1 MTDHS
6 ILTPGLPDL
15 PFRKEAEL
23 LSRVFAFITNLAP
36 KVRTAIKTGDL
47 VAFLDDLSDAQ
58 LSEIGIA
65 RTDIP
70 VFAARKTGLLG

>member
-23 LSRVFAFITNLAP
+23 LSRVFAFITTLPSA
-36 KVRTAIKTGDL
+36 VRTALKTGDL
-47 VAFLDDLSDAQ
+47 VASLDDLSDEQ

-65 RTDIP
+65 RTDIAL
-70 VFAARKTGLLG
+70 FAASKTGLLG